1 MKKRGFYIFIVLCL
15 LILLIPFVGMAVAP
29 TMTTTE
35 NKEMMALPR
44 IREEEGMNVDYMS
57 DLGEY
62 FQEHFAFRQEM
73 VSANA
78 AIYGK
83 IFGASTTD
91 QVVIGKNN
99 WMYFTG
105 TLDDYLIE
113 HQISERGLNNAVH
126 NLKLIQNY
134 TEQNGSKFLLAI
146 APNKNSIY
154 GENMPYYYKK
164 GEGETN
170 YDRLRELLVQ
180 EDIHF
185 VDLHKAF
192 SDSEE
197 ILYLERDSHW
207 TNKGAVLAYNQM
219 MAELTTGYENYE
231 DVSYEVRKDHLGD
244 LTEMLYPLNSEL
256 ENNEYYQ
263 RNWAWSYANEVTDNM
278 DEWIE
283 TINPSKTGTLLMYRD
298 SFGESLLPFF
308 AEAFGKGYF
317 TRLVPYNM
325 TNINQYQ
332 ADYTIVERVERR
344 ISSFAAETPIM
355 QSPAVQIQAETM
367 IESSASLNI
376 QEEGSYYSV
385 SGAVNSG
392 DLHGDSNIYIQFSNA
407 QGKSVGYIPFY
418 LSFNDNSLVNDC
430 GYKMYLDKQSIPADT
445 YTVQVI
451 VETEGKTVSVV
462 RKQVDLTNIQ

>member
-1 MKKRGFYIFIVLCL
+1 MKKKGYGVFIVLCIV
-15 LILLIPFVGMAVAP
+15 ILLIPFAGMAVAP

-35 NKEMMALPR
+35 NKEMMALPE
-44 IREEEGMNVDYMS
+44 INVDYMS
-57 DLGEY
+57 DMGDY

-83 IFGASTTD
+83 VFGASTTD

-105 TLDDYLIE
+105 TLDDYLVE
-113 HQISERGLNNAVH
+113 HQISERGLNNVIH

-134 TEQNGSKFLLAI
+134 AERNGSQFLLAI
-146 APNKNSIY
+146 APNKNSVY
-154 GENMPYYYKK
+154 GENMPYYYVR

-170 YDRLRELLVQ
+170 YDRLRERMIQ

-192 SDSEE
+192 EESGE

-219 MAELTTGYENYE
+219 MQALTTGYETYE
-231 DVSYEVRKDHLGD
+231 NVPYEVRKEHLGD

-256 ENNEYYQ
+256 ENNEYY
-263 RNWAWSYANEVTDNM
+263 NMDWNWSYVNEVTDNM

-283 TINPSKTGTLLMYRD
+283 TSNPQKDKILLMYRD

-317 TRLVPYNM
+317 TRLVPFDM

-355 QSPAVQIQAETM
+355 QAPTVQLPETDNFETAATLEVKAE
-367 IESSASLNI
+367 
-376 QEEGSYYSV
+376 GGYYSV
-385 SGAVNSG
+385 SGVV
-392 DLHGDSNIYIQFSNA
+392 DSQYCSDDSSIYVLFSNE

-418 LSFNDNSLVNDC
+418 LSFNDNGSVNDW
-430 GYKMYLDKQSIPADT
+430 GYKMYLNKQSIPADT
-445 YTVQVI
+445 YTVDVI
-451 VETEGKTVSVV
+451 IETEEEIKKVASEQT
-462 RKQVDLTNIQ
+462 DLTNID

>member
-1 MKKRGFYIFIVLCL
+1 MKKKGYGVFIVLCMV
-15 LILLIPFVGMAVAP
+15 ILLIPFAGMAVAP

-35 NKEMMALPR
+35 NKEMMALPE
-44 IREEEGMNVDYMS
+44 INVDYMS
-57 DLGEY
+57 DMGDY

-83 IFGASTTD
+83 VFGASTTD

-105 TLDDYLIE
+105 TLDDYLVE
-113 HQISERGLNNAVH
+113 HQISERGLNNVIH

-134 TEQNGSKFLLAI
+134 AERNGSQFLLAI
-146 APNKNSIY
+146 APNKNSVY
-154 GENMPYYYKK
+154 GENMPYYYVR

-170 YDRLRELLVQ
+170 YDRLRERMIQ

-192 SDSEE
+192 EESGE

-219 MAELTTGYENYE
+219 MQALTTGYETYE
-231 DVSYEVRKDHLGD
+231 NVPYEVRKEHLGD

-256 ENNEYYQ
+256 ENNEYY
-263 RNWAWSYANEVTDNM
+263 NMDWNWSYVNEVTDNM

-283 TINPSKTGTLLMYRD
+283 TSNPQKDKILLMYRD

-317 TRLVPYNM
+317 TRLVPFDM

-344 ISSFAAETPIM
+344 ISSLRRRPRLCRHR
-355 QSPAVQIQAETM
+355 Q
-367 IESSASLNI
+367 
-376 QEEGSYYSV
+376 YS
-385 SGAVNSG
+385 
-392 DLHGDSNIYIQFSNA
+392 F
-407 QGKSVGYIPFY
+407 
-418 LSFNDNSLVNDC
+418 
-430 GYKMYLDKQSIPADT
+430 
-445 YTVQVI
+445 
-451 VETEGKTVSVV
+451 
-462 RKQVDLTNIQ
+462 RKQIILKQQLHWK